1 MKIVFMGTPD
11 FAVPTLEK
19 LCEAGHEV
27 GFAVTQPDTARDR
40 GKKIKYTPVKEKALQ
55 LGIEVLQPEKI
66 KNNAG
71 FMDKI
76 KEYSPDV
83 TVVVA
88 YGKLLP
94 KELLDI
100 PAKGCINVHASLLPR
115 HRGAAPIQRAIIDGD
130 EKTGVTIMY
139 MAEGLDTGDM
149 LAAAE
154 TPVDRKNAG
163 QLHDELSVMGAE
175 LLTKTLE
182 KVEAGTVHAEKQDD
196 SRHTYAPMI
205 FKKDGLIDFGRNA
218 VDIERQIRGL
228 DPWPGAYTF
237 YKGGMFK
244 IWKADTASENSG
256 TPAGTITDVSDE
268 GISISCGEGTLIAKT
283 IQLPGKKRVPTGEF
297 LKGNNID
304 KSEVLG

>member
-76 KEYSPDV
+76 KEYGPDV

-182 KVEAGTVHAEKQDD
+182 KVEAGTAHAKTGRQQAYICTYDIQKRRADRFRQECCRYRKTDTRVGPVARGIYLLQRRHVQDLE
-196 SRHTYAPMI
+196 SRHRIRKQRDA
-205 FKKDGLIDFGRNA
+205 GRN
-218 VDIERQIRGL
+218 DHRCIR
-228 DPWPGAYTF
+228 
-237 YKGGMFK
+237 
-244 IWKADTASENSG
+244 
-256 TPAGTITDVSDE
+256 
-268 GISISCGEGTLIAKT
+268 
-283 IQLPGKKRVPTGEF
+283 
-297 LKGNNID
+297 
-304 KSEVLG
+304 